1 MLFRSLTSHSIPPG
15 ELPPPP
21 PGACFGRDDLIENVV
36 GLAENLTTIALIGA
50 GGIGKTA
57 IALTVLHHDRIKE
70 RFGDDRRFIRCD
82 QFPASPAHF
91 LSRLSKVTGAGIE
104 NPEDLT
110 PLRPFLS
117 SREMII
123 FLDNAESILDPQGAG
138 AREIYAI
145 VEELSH
151 FKTICLCITSRI
163 STVPR
168 HCKRPVIPM
177 LSMESACA
185 IFYDICDN
193 GSRSGVV
200 NNLLKRLDFHALS
213 ITLLATTASHNMW
226 DYDRLAQ
233 EWDMH
238 RVHVLRTDYNES
250 LEATIELSLAS
261 PTFRELGPDAREFLG
276 TVAFFPQGINE
287 DNIDW
292 LFPTISNGRK
302 VLDKFC
308 ALSLTYR
315 SNGFVTMLAPLRDY
329 LSPKDPASSPLL
341 RTTKDHYF
349 SRLSVYIDPSEPG
362 FEEGRWITSEDVNVE
377 HLLDIFTSIDT
388 HTNSAWDALA
398 SFMMHLYWHKKRL
411 VVLGP
416 KIEGLPD
423 DHRSK
428 PQCLF
433 QLSRLF
439 ESVGNHTEY
448 KRLLVDALKLWRER
462 GDDLQVAETLRF
474 LSNTNVWLGVYKE
487 GILRAKE
494 AFEIYERLNDVPGQG
509 LSSQQLAQLL
519 HEDGQFNAAEEAA
532 FRAIDLLSG
541 EGDRSQYSV
550 CECYRVLGRI
560 YHSKGE
566 TEKAIKQFETAIGI
580 ASSFNWH
587 HLLFWINHSLAELFF
602 REKRFDDAHAHL
614 KRAKSHAVDGPYHL
628 GRAMDLQAEFWYEE
642 GRFKEAKFEALGA
655 AEIYER
661 GGATRELEL
670 CRTLLLDIEEGMKVS
685 GESDFNDVGEALE
698 TTLLSMPVNSPSLA
712 RGAE

>member
-1 MLFRSLTSHSIPPG
+1 M
-15 ELPPPP
+15 
-21 PGACFGRDDLIENVV
+21 
-36 GLAENLTTIALIGA
+36 
-50 GGIGKTA
+50 
-57 IALTVLHHDRIKE
+57 HDT
-70 RFGDDRRFIRCD
+70 
-82 QFPASPAHF
+82 ASPIHF
-91 LSRLSKVTGAGIE
+91 LSRLSKVIGAGVE

-123 FLDNAESILDPQGAG
+123 FPDNAESVLDPQGMG

-177 LSMESACA
+177 LSMESACD
-185 IFYDICDN
+185 IFYSICDN
-193 GSRSGVV
+193 GSRSDVI

-226 DYDRLAQ
+226 DYDRLAR
-233 EWDMH
+233 EWDAH

-276 TVAFFPQGINE
+276 TVAFFPQGIDEN
-287 DNIDW
+287 NLDW
-292 LFPTISNGRK
+292 LFTTIFNGRK

-329 LSPKDPASSPLL
+329 LSPKDPTSSPLL

-349 SRLSVYIDPSEPG
+349 SCLSVDINPSHPG
-362 FEEGRWITSEDVNVE
+362 FEEGRWITSEDMNVE
-377 HLLDIFTSIDT
+377 HLLDVFTSIET
-388 HTNSAWDALA
+388 HSDSAWDALA

-423 DHRSK
+423 NHRSK

-433 QLSRLF
+433 ELSRLF
-439 ESVGNHTEY
+439 ESVGNHAEY
-448 KRLLVDALKLWRER
+448 KRLLVDTLKLWRER
-462 GDDLQVAETLRF
+462 GDDSKVARTLMF
-474 LSNTNVWLGVYKE
+474 LSHTNERLDLHKE
-487 GILRAKE
+487 GIVQAKE
-494 AFEIYERLNDVPGQG
+494 ALEIYERLNDVSGQG
-509 LSSQQLAQLL
+509 QSLQRLASLL
-519 HEDGQFNAAEEAA
+519 YRDGQSNAAEEAV

-541 EGDRSQYSV
+541 EGDRYQYSV
-550 CECYRVLGRI
+550 CACYQVLGRI
-560 YHSKGE
+560 LYYSKGE
-566 TEKAIKQFETAIGI
+566 TEKAIKHFETAIRI
-580 ASSFNWH
+580 ASTFNWH
-587 HLLFWINHSLAELFF
+587 VHLFWNNYCLAELFF
-602 REKRFDDAHAHL
+602 GEKRLDDAHTHVEL
-614 KRAKSHAVDGPYHL
+614 AKSHAVNDPYLL
-628 GRAMDLQAEFWYEE
+628 GRAMKLQARFWYEE
-642 GRFKEAKFEALGA
+642 GRFKEAKSEALGA
-655 AEIYER
+655 ADIYER
-661 GGATRELEL
+661 GGATRDLEL
-670 CRTLLLDIEEGMKVS
+670 CRTLLRDIEEGIKVS

-698 TTLLSMPVNSPSLA
+698 TILLLTPANSPSLA
-712 RGAE
+712 RGTE